1 MPRSTGVN
9 MIKLGQNI
17 LKIAHK
23 MVAPDVGV
31 KTGFTDLDAMT
42 LGLHG
47 GELIIVAGRPS
58 MGKSS
63 YLLQMA
69 WQMDRPILFGSA
81 EMSEQ
86 MLGERLISQISGI
99 GLHRIKGQ
107 RTSLSDKERAKRA
120 VQDISSKEIYVI
132 DDPSLSPDMLRSAM
146 KDLTPSCV
154 FVDYLQLLSIS
165 TFGGMEEKVSA
176 LSKELKSIA
185 MDFDLPLVAASQ
197 MNRESDKRDN
207 HIPRLSDLRGS
218 GSIEQD
224 ADLVL
229 MLHRPSYYLLTE
241 EDPDAVDD
249 GESWL
254 YVSKNRNGPV
264 GKIKYKW
271 SKETMSFS
279 EQSAKYK
286 KFGALI

>member
-1 MPRSTGVN
+1 MNRLGENIVPIAKRMVN
-9 MIKLGQNI
+9 
-17 LKIAHK
+17 
-23 MVAPDVGV
+23 PDLGV
-31 KTGFTDLDAMT
+31 KSGFTDLDAMT

-47 GELIIVAGRPS
+47 GELIIIAGRPS

-69 WQMDRPILFGSA
+69 QQMDRPILFGSA

-86 MLGERLISQISGI
+86 MVGERLISQLSGI

-107 RTSLSDKERAKRA
+107 RTSASDKERAKKA

-132 DDPSLSPDMLRSAM
+132 DNPSLSPDMLRAAV

-165 TFGGMEEKVSA
+165 TFGGMEEKISA

-185 MDFDLPLVAASQ
+185 MDFDVPLVAACQ
-197 MNRESDKRDN
+197 MNRESDRRDN
-207 HIPRLSDLRGS
+207 HIPRMSDLRGS

-229 MLHRPSYYLLTE
+229 MLHRPGYYLLTE

-249 GESWL
+249 GEAWL
-254 YVSKNRNGPV
+254 YVTKNRNGPI
-264 GKIKYKW
+264 GKIKYQW
-271 SKETMSFS
+271 NKETMSFT

-286 KFGALI
+286 EFGALM